1 MSSVCITYDDANFP
15 LDDFFVQTTVNNTLR
30 EILYAWQDNGLAGS
44 HPITTGG
51 FSGSVPGGNP
61 TFSGT
66 QYTYSIG
73 GSGTSFHVTG
83 ELYYYF
89 AGVSQPAVPGATDH
103 TLYGRIDSI
112 TIGAGTDSGGVT
124 DQAITF
130 DFSCDPIYGALL
142 DGRTNDVHDA
152 IWGLMNGSVTGA
164 TDGLLTVSTGGL
176 IDRLEDRDID
186 VDDVFAT
193 IVGAPCGC
201 DSELL
206 LAA

>member
-1 MSSVCITYDDANFP
+1 MSSVCITYDEDNFP
-15 LDDFFVQTTVNNTLR
+15 FDGLVQTTVNDSLR
-30 EILYAWQDNGLAGS
+30 DILYAWQDFGLAGS
-44 HPITTGG
+44 HPVTTGG

-61 TFSGT
+61 SFSGT
-66 QYTYSIG
+66 QYTYSID
-73 GSGTSFHVTG
+73 SAGTSFHVTG

-89 AGVSQPAVPGATDH
+89 SGVSGPNVPGAVNH
-103 TLYGRIDSI
+103 TLYGRIDTI

-130 DFSCDPIYGALL
+130 DFTCDPIDGELL
-142 DGRTNDVHDA
+142 DGRTNDVHDT

-176 IDRLEDRDID
+176 IDRLEDRGID
-186 VDDVFAT
+186 VDDVFAD
-193 IVGAPCGC
+193 IVGEPCGC
-201 DSELL
+201 GSELL